1 MFKDDNA
8 DNLLQSVPLHTSS
21 TVPKNL
27 RGARGCI
34 SVEGVKGNKMAICTE
49 NQKNADNLLLVLR
62 KFFDCRGSL
71 AQYGKTF
78 KLSMAQ
84 LKALLK
90 GCPLAKFNSVIG
102 LKKKLKEYEL
112 KEKAKKNLKIFPNTY
127 FHPGGEK
134 VPGTH

>member
-1 MFKDDNA
+1 
-8 DNLLQSVPLHTSS
+8 
-21 TVPKNL
+21 L

-34 SVEGVKGNKMAICTE
+34 TVTGVAGNKMAVCSDS
-49 NQKNADNLLLVLR
+49 QKNADNLLMVLR
-62 KFFDCRGSL
+62 KFFDCRGNL

-78 KLSMAQ
+78 TLTMAQ

-90 GCPLAKFNSVIG
+90 GCPLAKFNSVNG
-102 LKKKLKEYEL
+102 LKKILKEYER
-112 KEKAKKNLKIFPNTY
+112 KQKAKKKLGLFSNVF